1 MPRKQSKKKGSIKN
15 KKSKTSFGRN
25 NTRENR
31 KHRVIFNKFIDYL
44 KTKKGNYKSMKD
56 EYDCVTNPK
65 NGNYS
70 VVKDAIIK
78 FIIKNELDKKP
89 DDFNTSNNIE
99 ESLLDFIPFD
109 CKTES

>member
-1 MPRKQSKKKGSIKN
+1 MTRKQSKKKGSIKR
-15 KKSKTSFGRN
+15 KKSRVSHGRN
-25 NTRENR
+25 STRVNR
-31 KHRVIFNKFIDYL
+31 KQTAIFNKFVNYL

-65 NGNYS
+65 NSNYS
-70 VVKDAIIK
+70 VVKDAIIN

-89 DDFNTSNNIE
+89 EDFNTSNNIE

-109 CKTES
+109 CENES